1 MNITFA
7 VVIPKDEYKVLKGNK
22 PGNLKCVE

>member
-7 VVIPKDEYKVLKGNK
+7 VVIPKDEYNVIKGNK
-22 PGNLKCVE
+22 SGNLKCVE